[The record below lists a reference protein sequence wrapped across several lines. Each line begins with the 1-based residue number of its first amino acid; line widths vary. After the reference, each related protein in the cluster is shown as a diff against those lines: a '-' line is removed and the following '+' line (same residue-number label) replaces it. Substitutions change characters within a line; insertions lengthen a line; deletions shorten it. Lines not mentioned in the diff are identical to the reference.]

1 VKAILAVACVCIIA
15 SVPLADPVLHHQ
27 QFIPLVV
34 VHEASPATPTP
45 PRPVHVRFI
54 GWIESIAE
62 YAWVVSGHLILLT
75 DETIVDET
83 AGEATVGAEV
93 TVYADVAQ
101 DGALVATR
109 IVVLVEAGQPRLE
122 EFTGLITAVDG
133 DVWTIAGSRLVVP
146 PDVVRGDTPSVG
158 CVGHVRLWRYFNA
171 PEVVDSVVVE
181 CFARVQ
187 FEGPIQSIDG
197 DLWLVGGVSVVLDS
211 ETVVEGEPGVGR
223 WAEVSGYEPSDAGV
237 LAEHIRVIEAR
248 AAATHSTRSPAS
260 T

>member
-1 VKAILAVACVCIIA
+1 MKAILAVACVCLIA

-34 VHEASPATPTP
+34 VQEATPAL
-45 PRPVHVRFI
+45 PRPLRII

-62 YAWVVSGHLILLT
+62 HAWVVAGHLILLT

-83 AGEATVGAEV
+83 AGEATAGAEV
-93 TVYADVAQ
+93 AVHADVAQ
-101 DGALVATR
+101 DGALVASR
-109 IVVLVEAGQPRLE
+109 IVVMVEAGQPRLE
-122 EFTGLITAVDG
+122 EFAGLITAIDG

-146 PDVVRGDTPSVG
+146 PDVVHGDTPSVG
-158 CVGHVRLWRYFNA
+158 CAGHVRLWRYFNA

-197 DLWLVGGVSVVLDS
+197 DLWLVGGVSVLLDS
-211 ETVVEGEPGVGR
+211 ETVVEGEPEVGR
-223 WAEVSGYEPSDAGV
+223 WAEVSGYEPSDGSV
-237 LAEHIRVIEAR
+237 LAEHIRVMEAR
-248 AAATHSTRSPAS
+248 AAATLSTRSH
-260 T
+260 